1 MAIIMQISSIIF
13 SLISLL
19 TASVT
24 GDAVYARERI
34 RIATAG
40 GLSIVPVWVM
50 QNKGLLT
57 KRGVTAEIVQIAS
70 SPVAIQAMLSGEV
83 EAIVTSAATLVT
95 SPPRRSRRHH
105 DHVNNAHLSVGSD
118 GYQKHRGCPSTQ
130 R

>member
-1 MAIIMQISSIIF
+1 MAIIMQTSSIIF
-13 SLISLL
+13 SLILLL

-24 GDAVYARERI
+24 GNAVYAQERI

-50 QNKGLLT
+50 QDKGLLT

-70 SPVAIQAMLSGEV
+70 SPVAIRSHRNFGSHLGDF
-83 EAIVTSAATLVT
+83 
-95 SPPRRSRRHH
+95 PPGRSRRHH
-105 DHVNNAHLSVGSD
+105 DHVNHAHLSVGSD
-118 GYQKHRGCPSTQ
+118 GCQKHHRCPSTQ